1 MMHFLGHRRTASQQS
16 IDPETQQQPQQQWR
30 PHHQQRL
37 SASSALWQA
46 AQALGSI
53 GAPAAAAAAAT
64 TSPPAPAP
72 AAFESAASSAS
83 ASNVNLDAPPTIHST
98 AGHTRPPLPN
108 LAPSSLS
115 SVYSQHS
122 PYSPCVQQQLQQ
134 QQQQLQSGYLQ
145 SNNNS
150 HPPPPQTGLGIGL
163 ASPTTSSSL
172 QYTPGASN
180 AAALTS
186 TSTSTPPSTS
196 TSTTAAS
203 TAAGAP
209 GPLVPKVPPAV
220 PPAVP
225 NFHWDND
232 YYHETNNQNTTNSR
246 AVTRTPTTAAATDS
260 ASAFALQPH
269 QSHSYSRSHSH
280 SHSHSYSRSHSHSNP
295 YSPSSSSS
303 SSYSSQPPSAS
314 SNHPPFSHS
323 RSQSD
328 FEYNQQR
335 ASLPAALLPAHG
347 QQLHRDSTY
356 SLPAHSTATETSG
369 PPGLSP
375 SVTLLPAPTPS
386 SSPSSALAVMNQQQ
400 QQPSPPSQQQQQQQ
414 PQFQTGTPR
423 RPSTYNSQ
431 HDELHMPAGMIQH
444 GQPSPREYSS
454 SSAAPAA
461 PHIKLEQSSPNT
473 HPHAPSYQSTS
484 SVPNVLQPGGAGGR
498 PPATT
503 ANTAPSMSAIQP
515 QQQQEYQTP
524 SKPPSLSL
532 SHSYS
537 RSSPAAGYE
546 GASSFAPYTPT
557 TPSGSGSQFMS
568 LPDQK
573 YNAPGSQR
581 NISNTPL
588 GLADIR
594 PRADSSMSDG
604 VPGSAAYELANAQP
618 GTSNYLAPWALYA
631 FDWCK
636 WPPQGNGAGKLAV
649 GSYLEDGHNYIQ
661 ILDTQMVPTPNDV
674 YQPGTPKINLEF
686 QKVAE
691 ATHSYPVTRLLW
703 EPPSSQKQSTDLLAT
718 SGDHLRLWS
727 LPSESP
733 VSQSNSITNRAR
745 DPAVTK
751 LTPLA
756 LLSNSKTPDHTAPL
770 TSLDWNTVSP
780 SLIITSSIDTTCTIW
795 DIPSLTAKTQLIAH
809 DKEVYDVRFCANSVD
824 VFVSCGQDGSV
835 RMFDLRSLEHSTIIY
850 EPTGKDERDANGGRI
865 SPTLAQQTMSNP
877 PPLLRLATS
886 PHDTHLLAT
895 FAQDSNVIRILDVRH
910 PGQALLELRGHGGS
924 LNSIEWSP
932 TRRGVLASGA
942 DDCQVLLWD
951 VYNSNPALGGGPPAN
966 GAAQPDNIRSPYASW
981 QCDYEV
987 GNLAWVPHLSSDQ
1000 GEWLGVSAGR
1010 GLWGVKTCGR
1020 TGA

>member
-1 MMHFLGHRRTASQQS
+1 MMHFLGHRRSASQQS

-30 PHHQQRL
+30 PHHKHRL
-37 SASSALWQA
+37 SASSALYQA

-53 GAPAAAAAAAT
+53 GVPTAAAT
-64 TSPPAPAP
+64 ANAATANAATASASLPAD
-72 AAFESAASSAS
+72 AATANSNSSHPLLPNPVPSSSAVSSHSQSQQSSAS
-83 ASNVNLDAPPTIHST
+83 SQYSQPS
-98 AGHTRPPLPN
+98 
-108 LAPSSLS
+108 PSS
-115 SVYSQHS
+115 
-122 PYSPCVQQQLQQ
+122 PQQQRQHHR
-134 QQQQLQSGYLQ
+134 QSGYFQ
-145 SNNNS
+145 PNHNHN
-150 HPPPPQTGLGIGL
+150 HNQPPLTSGPVSSPQT
-163 ASPTTSSSL
+163 SSL
-172 QYTPGASN
+172 QYTPGAASATKPATGSSLPNEPPVANFRWDDEYYNTRDRDDTDRDSN
-180 AAALTS
+180 PAAAT
-186 TSTSTPPSTS
+186 
-196 TSTTAAS
+196 
-203 TAAGAP
+203 
-209 GPLVPKVPPAV
+209 
-220 PPAVP
+220 
-225 NFHWDND
+225 
-232 YYHETNNQNTTNSR
+232 
-246 AVTRTPTTAAATDS
+246 TDS
-260 ASAFALQPH
+260 ASVRSLQPH
-269 QSHSYSRSHSH
+269 QAHSYSH
-280 SHSHSYSRSHSHSNP
+280 SHSHSYAHTHSHI
-295 YSPSSSSS
+295 
-303 SSYSSQPPSAS
+303 S
-314 SNHPPFSHS
+314 SNNTRAHS
-323 RSQSD
+323 RSQS
-328 FEYNQQR
+328 YSQQQQR
-335 ASLPAALLPAHG
+335 ASIPAALLPAHG
-347 QQLHRDSTY
+347 LQPHRDSTY
-356 SLPAHSTATETSG
+356 SLSARSTATETSG
-369 PPGLSP
+369 PPGLTPSIALFPDHSSP
-375 SVTLLPAPTPS
+375 SPS
-386 SSPSSALAVMNQQQ
+386 SSSAAAAMNQQQ
-400 QQPSPPSQQQQQQQ
+400 QQQQSP
-414 PQFQTGTPR
+414 PQFQSGTPR
-423 RPSTYNSQ
+423 RAGTYSSQ
-431 HDELHMPAGMIQH
+431 HEELHMPAGMMQH
-444 GQPSPREYSS
+444 GQLSPREYSS
-454 SSAAPAA
+454 SSTAPAA
-461 PHIKLEQSSPNT
+461 PHIKLDQASPNV
-473 HPHAPSYQSTS
+473 PQYQNTS
-484 SVPNVLQPGGAGGR
+484 SVPNVLQPGGPGNR
-498 PPATT
+498 PPVLT
-503 ANTAPSMSAIQP
+503 ANTAPALSTMQP
-515 QQQQEYQTP
+515 QQPQDYQTP

-546 GASSFAPYTPT
+546 GASTFAPYTPT

-568 LPDQK
+568 PPDQK

-604 VPGSAAYELANAQP
+604 VPGSVAYELANAQP

-636 WPPQGNGAGKLAV
+636 WPPQGHGAGKLAV

-674 YQPGTPKINLEF
+674 YQPGTPKFNLEF
-686 QKVAE
+686 SKVAE

-733 VSQSNSITNRAR
+733 VSQSNSITRQGR
-745 DPAVTK
+745 DTAVTK

-850 EPTGKDERDANGGRI
+850 EPTGKDDRDANGGRI

-951 VYNSNPALGGGPPAN
+951 VYNNNHSLSGGPPAN
-966 GAAQPDNIRSPYASW
+966 GAAQPDNTRSPYASW

-987 GNLAWVPHLSSDQ
+987 GNLAWVPHLSSNDQ